1 LQSRFEDYHGVNIS
15 SEAIEKAVDYS
26 IRYMMNK
33 YLPDKAIDIIDE
45 ACARISTLSE
55 KLKVNDEYTSVED
68 KIKTV
73 KKQIEK
79 AIDKQDYFKAAELKE
94 KEEELKK
101 QLKSMRQQQ
110 VLPRDLRPTV
120 EVMHV

>member
-1 LQSRFEDYHGVNIS
+1 MNIS
-15 SEAIEKAVDYS
+15 QEAIEKAVDYS

-33 YLPDKAIDIIDE
+33 HLPDKAIDIIDE

-55 KLKVNDEYTSVED
+55 KLKTNDEYLQIEQQ
-68 KIKTV
+68 IKTV

-79 AIDKQDYFKAAELKE
+79 AIEKQDYFKAAELKE

-110 VLPRDLRPTV
+110 TLPRDLRPTV
-120 EVMHV
+120 EV